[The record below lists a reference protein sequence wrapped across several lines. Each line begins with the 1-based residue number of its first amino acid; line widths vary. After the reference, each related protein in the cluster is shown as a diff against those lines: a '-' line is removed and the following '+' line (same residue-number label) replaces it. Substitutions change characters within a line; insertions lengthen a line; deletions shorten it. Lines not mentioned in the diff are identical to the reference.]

1 MFNPFKFIGRA
12 LKSGFKAIWK
22 VFGPLLKSEAFEF
35 AGNFFPSAI
44 SVVLNTAIKEGLSNE
59 EKKRDAVDE
68 LKRLLVQSGAEFKDH
83 FIELIIELAVA
94 ELKRADHPL
103 MRND

>member
-35 AGNFFPSAI
+35 AGKFFPSAI
-44 SVVLNTAIKEGLSNE
+44 SAVLNTAIKEGLSNE
-59 EKKRDAVDE
+59 EKKKDAVGE
-68 LKRLLVQSGAEFKDH
+68 LKRLLVQSGEEFKDH
-83 FIELIIELAVA
+83 FIELIVELAVA
-94 ELKRADHPL
+94 ELKRTDHPL

>member
-35 AGNFFPSAI
+35 AGNFFPSAVSGEPDAMESYDAKYDEDGNI
-44 SVVLNTAIKEGLSNE
+44 IREAGEQITPMTVSRDILVPVLVKAIQELSAKVTALEN
-59 EKKRDAVDE
+59 A
-68 LKRLLVQSGAEFKDH
+68 
-83 FIELIIELAVA
+83 
-94 ELKRADHPL
+94 
-103 MRND
+103 